1 MIGIRDFSKS
11 GGKSGARP
19 SKIVKINR
27 NVLWNPRFWKV
38 SAEWPQCGP
47 RAKFSRPVYE
57 FEFVTGTERPI
68 FLISHLNIHSLLHR
82 LFVFHKFQINIL
94 SQSKKVVCLLYVFF
108 YVFCMFVEKARIKV
122 CFMNV
127 LLWLVPTQFNMIGSH
142 SLRHSVQTSEPN
154 FWLRL
159 THRSQI

>member
-1 MIGIRDFSKS
+1 MPAILNLSYFSRLRTSNTLAKCNACCRPELAWRHASMIGIRDFSKS

-38 SAEWPQCGP
+38 SAEWPQSGP

-57 FEFVTGTERPI
+57 FEFVTVTERPI
-68 FLISHLNIHSLLHR
+68 FLISLLNIHSLLHR

-94 SQSKKVVCLLYVFF
+94 SQSKKWYVCCMYFLCFLYV
-108 YVFCMFVEKARIKV
+108 CGK
-122 CFMNV
+122 
-127 LLWLVPTQFNMIGSH
+127 G
-142 SLRHSVQTSEPN
+142 
-154 FWLRL
+154 
-159 THRSQI
+159 